1 MPLTWLDIIL
11 IGVMLVSGLLAMM
24 RGITREILALLA
36 WVGAFVA
43 TLVMY
48 PVLKAPV
55 REKINSD
62 ILADTLI
69 IGGVFIA
76 VLVIISVVTM
86 RFTDVLLESR
96 VGALDRTLGFI
107 FGILRGLV
115 LVVIAYLFFAWLVP
129 RSGQPEWVKEA
140 RTLPLI
146 VGTGDYI
153 RSVLPEEMPQEIFD
167 KIDPRRPQES
177 ERPDKPDPE
186 PEQQPGVIPENNQES
201 SNQGYRSSERSGMD
215 QLLESSAASQQ

>member
-11 IGVMLVSGLLAMM
+11 IGVMLISGLLAMM

-48 PVLKAPV
+48 PVLKAPA

-153 RSVLPEEMPQEIFD
+153 RSVLPEELPQEIFD

-177 ERPDKPDPE
+177 EGPDKPGPE

>member
-24 RGITREILALLA
+24 RGITREVLALLA
-36 WVGAFVA
+36 WVGAFIA

-48 PVLKAPV
+48 PILKNPV

-69 IGGVFIA
+69 VGGVFIA
-76 VLVIISVVTM
+76 VLVVISVVTM

-107 FGILRGLV
+107 FGILRGLI

-129 RSGQPEWVKEA
+129 KSGQPEWVKEA

-146 VGTGDYI
+146 IGTGDYI
-153 RSVLPEEMPQEIFD
+153 RSVLPEELPQEIFD
-167 KIDPRRPQES
+167 KIDPRSPQEA
-177 ERPDKPDPE
+177 EEPKKPAPE
-186 PEQQPGVIPENNQES
+186 PEQPGVIPENNQES
-201 SNQGYRSSERSGMD
+201 SSQGYRSSERRGMD

>member
-24 RGITREILALLA
+24 RGITREVLALLA
-36 WVGAFVA
+36 WVGAFIA

-48 PVLKAPV
+48 PILKNPV

-76 VLVIISVVTM
+76 VLVVISVVTM

-129 RSGQPEWVKEA
+129 KTQQPEWVKEA

-153 RSVLPEEMPQEIFD
+153 RSVLPEELPQEIFD

-177 ERPDKPDPE
+177 EEPKKPAPE
-186 PEQQPGVIPENNQES
+186 PEQPGVIPESNQES
-201 SNQGYRSSERSGMD
+201 SNQGYRSSERRGMD